1 MKKKIGYCDGLKNSK
16 PSKIEY
22 EELEKKLLAKYNR
35 SSKRGQNFY
44 EFFDLTKKDFK
55 LYFDIDD
62 KIELSLLDDF
72 KDDEYINIY
81 KDFLKKIFGLEDY
94 DIFLSCDNREYFDK
108 KEEKKMFK
116 ISYHI
121 VIDRKTNEK
130 QIKEIVE
137 KLNKLL
143 DEYNTKTSQK
153 FKLKLDENVYHKLQK
168 FRTLYSKK
176 DNDKNSLLIPLNNN
190 DKLQDHLIQI
200 LTDDIC
206 DIDTE
211 KLNEKMNDIKDKKNE
226 KIEDKSIKEL
236 LKDYDIQSTKEE
248 INCKFHIIKKG
259 FKCPFLKRVHTN
271 NHNYLVE
278 TNDTLYLKCFSENCK
293 GKVEVLYNNI
303 DTNTLEFNPDVFNSI
318 KIKNGSD
325 YEEKRTYFEKHYKY
339 FVDSDT
345 FNRVKMKYNK
355 KNDYYD
361 NLLVEVKKNGLG
373 HLNFYKINEGEKTPK
388 KYSFIKEYSFDNKR
402 TNLFD
407 MIFDPTNN
415 DKNYYNLFDG
425 FNYSKVLNKGDEIT
439 NEDKENLQF
448 LLNFLKKNVCENNKK
463 FLDFFL
469 SHLALIIQNPS
480 FLNHMI
486 FLLYSSKEGTGKSQ
500 FLKFFSK
507 VIGQKYSYFGSY
519 SQILEKHSTSALGKF
534 INIIEEVEMVKS
546 KKFTEDMKN
555 LSQREQFV
563 YNGKN
568 KVETI
573 LDCFVRYFGT
583 TNNNNGVSIPKNN
596 RRYIVYEFLKIL
608 DDFIINKL
616 DRLYEDKKMI
626 YLFGDYL
633 KNYPIKF
640 KTRKDWINN
649 IPQTEC
655 YKLFIYSD
663 SVSSFLKDLYNKRD
677 YFDEDI
683 KVRNI
688 KNKLIKDELDVIKM
702 KTKIFYNYYKDYC
715 MECNLN
721 PFGKV
726 NFYKN
731 IKTNYKSIIGGVKN
745 SADFFLINLRYIN
758 THFKIDKEYINNYI

>member
-1 MKKKIGYCDGLKNSK
+1 
-16 PSKIEY
+16 
-22 EELEKKLLAKYNR
+22 
-35 SSKRGQNFY
+35 
-44 EFFDLTKKDFK
+44 
-55 LYFDIDD
+55 
-62 KIELSLLDDF
+62 
-72 KDDEYINIY
+72 
-81 KDFLKKIFGLEDY
+81 
-94 DIFLSCDNREYFDK
+94 
-108 KEEKKMFK
+108 
-116 ISYHI
+116 
-121 VIDRKTNEK
+121 
-130 QIKEIVE
+130 
-137 KLNKLL
+137 
-143 DEYNTKTSQK
+143 
-153 FKLKLDENVYHKLQK
+153 
-168 FRTLYSKK
+168 
-176 DNDKNSLLIPLNNN
+176 
-190 DKLQDHLIQI
+190 
-200 LTDDIC
+200 
-206 DIDTE
+206 
-211 KLNEKMNDIKDKKNE
+211 
-226 KIEDKSIKEL
+226 
-236 LKDYDIQSTKEE
+236 
-248 INCKFHIIKKG
+248 
-259 FKCPFLKRVHTN
+259 
-271 NHNYLVE
+271 
-278 TNDTLYLKCFSENCK
+278 
-293 GKVEVLYNNI
+293 
-303 DTNTLEFNPDVFNSI
+303 
-318 KIKNGSD
+318 
-325 YEEKRTYFEKHYKY
+325 
-339 FVDSDT
+339 
-345 FNRVKMKYNK
+345 
-355 KNDYYD
+355 
-361 NLLVEVKKNGLG
+361 
-373 HLNFYKINEGEKTPK
+373 
-388 KYSFIKEYSFDNKR
+388 
-402 TNLFD
+402 